1 MSRKAAPQEY
11 KRRSKGKG
19 FAAGPRLEFR
29 GGIPRSA
36 TRKRYG
42 LVKNGNKECLISIT
56 VFEILNI
63 RNGRC
68 YK

>member
-19 FAAGPRLEFR
+19 FAAGSRLEFR
-29 GGIPRSA
+29 AGNPRFA

-42 LVKNGNKECLISIT
+42 LVKNDSKECLISIT
-56 VFEILNI
+56 VFEILNT
-63 RNGRC
+63 R
-68 YK
+68 